1 MGAWK
6 KASRF
11 NTLVLLITVLSISC
25 GANLH
30 VATLTTAVVNEP
42 YNFYLS
48 AEDESW
54 DWFDDST
61 MLFGVSGGYL
71 PAGVA
76 LSSNGVLTG
85 TPLEIGNFE
94 FRITAYAIDDDWGDW
109 YYDDDDDVTSDSE
122 WYTLFVT
129 ERSTNGD
136 CPNPSST
143 GVTEAYICL
152 GAPEEETLVE
162 GESFT
167 LDINYFI
174 EHAKAVGYD
183 IWQLDFS
190 ISYDPSLFAVDPD
203 YLGSNS
209 LRETATRAGATVDF
223 DTGTDGVV
231 RIVLTGGHKSFH
243 KSGRIIDLPFI
254 ALTDIPAG
262 DYDFNL
268 SVNGLASDNAG
279 DNLPNTFEIDGFL
292 SVYEDVI
299 EEENAED
306 PVDESVSDESMDVPL
321 EDEPAE

>member
-1 MGAWK
+1 MEACK
-6 KASRF
+6 KTSRF
-11 NTLVLLITVLSISC
+11 NVALLLLAVLTVSC

-30 VATLTTAVVNEP
+30 VSTLTTAVVNEP

-54 DWFDDST
+54 DWFDSSS

-94 FRITAYAIDDDWGDW
+94 FRITAYAIDEGWDSYYFDDE
-109 YYDDDDDVTSDSE
+109 DDVTSDSE

-129 ERSTNGD
+129 ERSTNND
-136 CPNPSST
+136 CPNPTST

-152 GAPEEETLVE
+152 GAPEAESLAE

-174 EHAKAVGYD
+174 EHAKATGYD
-183 IWQLDFS
+183 IWQMDFS
-190 ISYDPSLFAVDPD
+190 ISYDPSLFTVDAN

-209 LRETATRAGATVDF
+209 LREAATRAGATIDF
-223 DTGTDGVV
+223 DTSTEGVV
-231 RIVLTGGHKSFH
+231 RIVLTGGYKSFH
-243 KSGRIIDLPFI
+243 KSGRIIDLPFV
-254 ALTDIPAG
+254 ALTDIPAA
-262 DYDFNL
+262 DYNFDL
-268 SVNGLASDNAG
+268 TVNGIASDNAG
-279 DNLPNTFEIDGFL
+279 DNLPNVFEIEGYL

-299 EEENAED
+299 VEEEE
-306 PVDESVSDESMDVPL
+306 PVEEEEEITETL
-321 EDEPAE
+321 TEEEPTE